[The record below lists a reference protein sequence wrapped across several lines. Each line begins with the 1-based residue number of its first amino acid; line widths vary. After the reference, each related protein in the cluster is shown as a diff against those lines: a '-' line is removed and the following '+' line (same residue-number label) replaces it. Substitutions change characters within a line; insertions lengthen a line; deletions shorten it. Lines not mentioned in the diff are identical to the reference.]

1 MRGEGVAHLV
11 TEADIVEGLR
21 TLGLGRS
28 SALIVHSSL
37 SSFGHVEGG
46 GAAVCRALLDTCG
59 TVLMPAFTWSRT
71 ALLPP
76 PGLERP
82 LNASKP
88 SSSWGEFES
97 SLAQAVPYSP
107 TVPVDR
113 AIGIIPETLRLLF
126 PRERSLHPLLSFIAS
141 GLHAR
146 KLVTAQR
153 LDHFLGPVEALAAL
167 RGYVL
172 LLGVGH
178 ERNTAIHLA
187 EQQLGRVRFYRYAKA
202 APGVWMELPNVAGC
216 SEGFGKIETRLDAY
230 TREVRVGECHARLVP
245 LDAVLTVARSM
256 IEQDPAALLC
266 EDECDRCWASREQW
280 ELIS

>member
-1 MRGEGVAHLV
+1 MV

-21 TLGLGRS
+21 ALGLGRS
-28 SALIVHSSL
+28 SAVIVHSSL
-37 SSFGHVEGG
+37 SSFGRVEGG
-46 GAAVCRALLDTCG
+46 ATSVCRALLDTCG

-82 LNASKP
+82 LNASTP
-88 SSSWGEFES
+88 SRSWGEFES

-113 AIGIIPETLRLLF
+113 AIGILPETLRMWF
-126 PRERSLHPLLSFIAS
+126 PHERSPHPLLSFIAS

-146 KLVTAQR
+146 KLVAAQR
-153 LDHFLGPVEALAAL
+153 LDHFLGPVEALAEL
-167 RGYVL
+167 GGDVL

-187 EQQLGRVRFYRYAKA
+187 EHQLGRARFCRYAKA
-202 APGVWMELPNVAGC
+202 APGVWMELPNIAGC
-216 SEGFGKIETRLDAY
+216 SEGFGKVETRLEAY
-230 TREVRVGECHARLVP
+230 TREVWIGECRARLVP
-245 LDAVLTVARSM
+245 LDAVLTAARNM

-266 EDECDRCWASREQW
+266 EDECGRCWASREQRK
-280 ELIS
+280 LIS

>member
-1 MRGEGVAHLV
+1 MV

-21 TLGLGRS
+21 ALGLGRS
-28 SALIVHSSL
+28 SAVIVHSSL

-46 GAAVCRALLDTCG
+46 ATSVCRALLDSCG

-82 LNASKP
+82 LNASAAGR
-88 SSSWGEFES
+88 SWDEFES

-107 TVPVDR
+107 SVPVDR
-113 AIGIIPETLRLLF
+113 GVGVIPETLRMLF
-126 PRERSLHPLLSFIAS
+126 PHERSPHPLLSFIAS

-146 KLVTAQR
+146 TLVAAQR
-153 LDHFLGPVEALAAL
+153 LDHFLGPVEALAEL
-167 RGYVL
+167 GGDVL
-172 LLGVGH
+172 LIGVGH

-187 EQQLGRVRFYRYAKA
+187 EQQLGRARFYRYAKA
-202 APGVWMELPNVAGC
+202 APGVWMELPNIAGC
-216 SEGFGKIETRLDAY
+216 SEGFGQIETRLEVY
-230 TREVRVGECHARLVP
+230 TREVWIGECRARLVP
-245 LDAVLTVARSM
+245 LDAVLSVARSM

-266 EDECDRCWASREQW
+266 GDGCDRCWASREQRK
-280 ELIS
+280 LIS